1 MTYSQKQTSEMK
13 IYINADSIVTPI
25 GFGTQENLAAL
36 CSYRSGL
43 TNHTTSDVS
52 DTPIVMSEFHDHS
65 IRLESKILDLES
77 QYTKFERLVIMAI
90 TDILDQTH
98 IDLEDKTVGIVI
110 STTKGNSVLID
121 HTAESQDGRVS
132 LWKTSDR
139 IGRYF
144 GAANRPIIVSNA
156 CISGLSAMI
165 VGKRLIEAGVY
176 ESVIVAGCDVLTH
189 FITSGFKSFK
199 SLSAKRC
206 VPFDARRDGLNLG
219 EGAGAVLLSPN
230 YDENSILLAGGAIS
244 NDANHIS
251 GPSRTGYELNL
262 AIRGAMREAGVEPAD
277 ISFVNTH
284 GTATVYNDEME
295 SKAVTLAEL
304 QNCPVQ
310 SLKPYFGH
318 TLGASGII
326 EAIVCAH
333 ELRMGTVF
341 GTFGYEKPGT
351 PMPLKVSAEHQRIRK
366 MRHCVKTASGFG
378 GCNAAIVL
386 SLPQYAKPELETQ
399 PAQLRSI
406 RSISV
411 FNSQIK
417 VGKRIVFSSKS
428 TEYGTFIREAF
439 KKLGDEN
446 LKFYKMDNLC
456 KLGYVAAGYLL
467 NNVEFKPEEMGI
479 IVMNA
484 VGSLDTDLDHERI
497 ISEQGDAMAS
507 PSVFVYTLPNVV
519 VGEICI
525 RYKIKGEN
533 TFFIRE
539 GHESE
544 VTMKYIEKA
553 MERQNL
559 RYCITGWL
567 ELIGSRYRVN
577 LNLLENTGFK
587 GDKGD
592 MTETAEAAEVEKPRK
607 PRRKPTKPKTTGNE
621 QVNGGVITTENNA

>member
-1 MTYSQKQTSEMK
+1 MK
-13 IYINADSIVTPI
+13 IYINADSIVTPL

-36 CSYRSGL
+36 CSYRSAL
-43 TNHTTSDVS
+43 TAHPTSDVADS
-52 DTPIVMSEFHDHS
+52 PMMMSEFNDHT
-65 IRLESKILDLES
+65 IRLESKILNLES

-90 TDILDQTH
+90 TDILNQTH
-98 IDLEDKTVGIVI
+98 IDLENNSIGIVI

-121 HTAESQDGRVS
+121 HTMDSQDGRVS

-156 CISGLSAMI
+156 CISGLSALI
-165 VGKRLIEAGVY
+165 VGKRLIEAGVF
-176 ESVIVAGCDVLTH
+176 ESVIVAGCDVLSH

-199 SLSAKRC
+199 SLSANRC
-206 VPFDARRDGLNLG
+206 LPYDERRDGLNLG
-219 EGAGAVLLSPN
+219 EGAGAVLLST
-230 YDENSILLAGGAIS
+230 DMGEHSVQLAGGAIS

-262 AIRGAMREAGVEPAD
+262 AIQWAMREAGVGTAD

-295 SKAVTLAEL
+295 SKAVTLAGL
-304 QNCPVQ
+304 QDRPVQ

-333 ELRMGTVF
+333 ELRMGTIF
-341 GTFGYEKPGT
+341 GTMGYEKPGT
-351 PMPLKVSAEHQRIRK
+351 PMPLKVSAEHNRMKK

-386 SLPQYAKPELETQ
+386 SLPQYSKPELETE
-399 PAQLRSI
+399 PAALRSI
-406 RSISV
+406 KSISV

-417 VGKRIVFSSKS
+417 IGKRIVFASKS
-428 TEYGTFIREAF
+428 TEYGVFIREAF
-439 KKLGDEN
+439 KKLADEN
-446 LKFYKMDNLC
+446 QKFYKMDNLC
-456 KLGYVAAGYLL
+456 KLGYVACGYLL
-467 NNVEFKPEEMGI
+467 NNMEFDPEEMGI
-479 IVMNA
+479 VMMNS

-497 ISEQGDAMAS
+497 ISEQSDAMAS

-533 TFFIRE
+533 TFFINE

-544 VTMKYIEKA
+544 KTMKYIEKT
-553 MERQNL
+553 MERANL
-559 RYCITGWL
+559 HYCITGWC
-567 ELIGSRYRVN
+567 ELLGDRYRVN
-577 LNLLENTGFK
+577 LNLLENTNFK
-587 GDKGD
+587 K
-592 MTETAEAAEVEKPRK
+592 
-607 PRRKPTKPKTTGNE
+607 
-621 QVNGGVITTENNA
+621 